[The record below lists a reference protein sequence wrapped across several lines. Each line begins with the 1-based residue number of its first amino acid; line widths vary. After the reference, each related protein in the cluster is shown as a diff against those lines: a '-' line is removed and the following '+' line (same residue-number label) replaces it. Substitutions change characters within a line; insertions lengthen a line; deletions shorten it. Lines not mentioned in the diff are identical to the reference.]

1 VPPGEYSARADGR
14 DVAADFAGT
23 SDGDRSGNAVDVQAE
38 GVGTKG
44 NDHSGG
50 CSADGGDESESV
62 SALVDE
68 RALKDLPLNGRR
80 FTHLLLVVPG
90 VKQDPRG

>member
-1 VPPGEYSARADGR
+1 MPPGEYSARADGR

-38 GVGTKG
+38 GV
-44 NDHSGG
+44 DHSGG